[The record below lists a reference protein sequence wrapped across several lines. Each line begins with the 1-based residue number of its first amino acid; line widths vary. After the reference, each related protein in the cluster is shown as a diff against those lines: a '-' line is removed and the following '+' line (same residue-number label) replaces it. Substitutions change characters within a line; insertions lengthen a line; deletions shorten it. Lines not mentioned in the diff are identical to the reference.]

1 MTPDLHSLLEDVTD
15 RKSFLSF
22 VRALMEDR
30 LDEVKQEN
38 ISPSSP
44 YGPGCNGWE
53 NGTIE
58 SYLEAA
64 IAWAETTVGA
74 DLAGEPSWRSFAEI
88 LYAGKIY
95 E

>member
-1 MTPDLHSLLEDVTD
+1 
-15 RKSFLSF
+15 
-22 VRALMEDR
+22 MEDR
-30 LDEVKQEN
+30 LDEVTQEK
-38 ISPSSP
+38 IFPSSP

-64 IAWAETTVGA
+64 IAWSETKVGA
-74 DLAGEPSWRSFAEI
+74 ELADEPSWRSFAEF